1 MDSDPAAE
9 ADRWFESEMRAAD
22 DLARFSESVA
32 ATLFASDIKTYIHSE
47 KIVNRYNPNID
58 VNSRVRQHML
68 HKDRRQSAISG
79 IAGSVAM
86 LLLDGGLPDEI
97 VEDIQSIIIGVLNSE
112 RNRRM
117 VRTLPDDSIDGAASV
132 TEQIITLPPF

>member
-9 ADRWFESEMRAAD
+9 ADRWFESEMQAAD

-32 ATLFASDIKTYIHSE
+32 ATLFARDIKTYIHSE
-47 KIVNRYNPNID
+47 KMVNRYNPNID
-58 VNSRVRQHML
+58 ADSRVRQHML

-117 VRTLPDDSIDGAASV
+117 IRNQPDDEIDRGDP
-132 TEQIITLPPF
+132 IIDVVLNDQPF